1 MEKLEGAELARL
13 TWGRPTLKKEL
24 EATAEVWKLPA
35 GAGDIRTM
43 EHTLM
48 LLARYKN
55 GGYRILM
62 APPPRGK
69 NPDGSKK
76 ADKVTTW
83 LFDPDALVGMPA
95 SEAGVG
101 ADFITIPKSR
111 LGRKKRIVSDA
122 EKAEILSRHK
132 NKENIHSIAKALH
145 MGTARVSEVIKAS
158 KTD

>member
-13 TWGRPTLKKEL
+13 TWDRPTLKKEL

-83 LFDPDALVGMPA
+83 LFNPDALVGMPA
-95 SEAGVG
+95 SEAG

-122 EKAEILSRHK
+122 ERAEILSRHK